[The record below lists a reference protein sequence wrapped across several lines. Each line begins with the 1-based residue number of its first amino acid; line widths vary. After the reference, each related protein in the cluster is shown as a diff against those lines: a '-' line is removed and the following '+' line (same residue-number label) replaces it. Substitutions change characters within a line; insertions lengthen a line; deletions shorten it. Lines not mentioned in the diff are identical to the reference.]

1 MTAGEEPKELSAQR
15 EKPEATE
22 RSEDRE
28 ELDRLRHEVERLDRS
43 IVSLIAQRVACARE
57 IGEHKRGLD
66 LPTLDPAREAAVVR
80 RAGELARE
88 VGLPEEEVR
97 AIYWQII
104 GLARRTQMDER

>member
-1 MTAGEEPKELSAQR
+1 MT
-15 EKPEATE
+15 PET
-22 RSEDRE
+22 DRE
-28 ELDRLRHEVERLDRS
+28 ELDRLRHEVERLDRE

-57 IGEHKRGLD
+57 IGEHKRGLA

-88 VGLPEEEVR
+88 AALPEEEVR

-104 GLARRTQMDER
+104 GLARKTQMDER